1 MRDRFLYFLL
11 SVSILW
17 FSASLIYDRG
27 NPRPDFAHDYA
38 AGLLVRTGQTRLI
51 YSAEGSDTATCST
64 MPKEVLEMMRAR
76 GYDGPY
82 ITRFFSHPF
91 YAILMVPFS
100 FLPYYPASAVFLGLQ
115 IALLALTLLALLR
128 GRGGWRF
135 ALGLALAL
143 LFYPIRYGLG
153 IGQASGFLIPIAG
166 YFILRPQKPL
176 SQVGLALGFLIKP
189 ALLLLP
195 VLLLAEKRW
204 RGLLVF
210 TGAWL
215 SASLAATFILGNDI
229 FLQYLGL
236 VLERVNLLYIG
247 ADAQSALAVLY
258 RIFLGTSERAETS
271 TAILAVPLWLNA
283 INLAWIG
290 LVLGLTAWRIR
301 ATADPSWRGNTLLLA
316 SLLVVPF
323 ASTHYFGLA
332 LLPLLYLTI
341 SRARGLAYALAGIG
355 FLLLE
360 VPRAY
365 YAGGFLL
372 RFLCVN
378 LFLGTLLVFAA
389 YLVGPKKNDLLS

>member
-1 MRDRFLYFLL
+1 
-11 SVSILW
+11 
-17 FSASLIYDRG
+17 
-27 NPRPDFAHDYA
+27 
-38 AGLLVRTGQTRLI
+38 
-51 YSAEGSDTATCST
+51 
-64 MPKEVLEMMRAR
+64 
-76 GYDGPY
+76 
-82 ITRFFSHPF
+82 
-91 YAILMVPFS
+91 
-100 FLPYYPASAVFLGLQ
+100 
-115 IALLALTLLALLR
+115 
-128 GRGGWRF
+128 
-135 ALGLALAL
+135 L

-210 TGAWL
+210 AGAWL

-271 TAILAVPLWLNA
+271 TAILAVPLWLKA